1 MAAAPDNR
9 QADQQWLARLK
20 AGDQQAMKALFT
32 AHHLRVYRF
41 VLRIVQR
48 PDIAED
54 VTAEVFVDVWRQAA
68 DFEAR
73 SSLATWLLAIA
84 RNKALSA
91 LRRRREAPLDDAFAQ
106 TIADLDDTPEVTV
119 QKADKA
125 AVLRACL
132 RRLTTEQR
140 EVMELV
146 YYQERSVGDAGRILG
161 IPENTVKTRMFHA
174 RKRLAE
180 LCREA
185 GLDRGWP

>member
-1 MAAAPDNR
+1 MEPAPDNR
-9 QADQQWLARLK
+9 QADQQWLARLR
-20 AGDQQAMKALFT
+20 AGDRQAMKALFT

-41 VLRIVQR
+41 VLRLVQR

-68 DFEAR
+68 DFEGR
-73 SSLATWLLAIA
+73 SSLATWLIAIA

-91 LRRRREAPLDDAFAQ
+91 LRKRQEAPLDDDFAQ
-106 TIADLDDTPEVTV
+106 TVVDLGDTPEVTV
-119 QKADKA
+119 QKANKA
-125 AVLRACL
+125 EVLRACL

-146 YYQERSVGDAGRILG
+146 YYQERSVSDVGRILG

>member
-1 MAAAPDNR
+1 MAAEPDDR
-9 QADQQWLARLK
+9 QADQRLLARLR

-41 VLRIVQR
+41 VLRVVQR

-68 DFEAR
+68 DFEGR

-91 LRRRREAPLDDAFAQ
+91 LRKRREAPLDDAFAQ
-106 TIADLDDTPEVTV
+106 TIADLDDTPEITV
-119 QKADKA
+119 QKANKSDI
-125 AVLRACL
+125 LRACL

-146 YYQERSVGDAGRILG
+146 YYQEQSVSDVGRILG
-161 IPENTVKTRMFHA
+161 IPDNTVKTRMFHA

>member
-1 MAAAPDNR
+1 MSAVPDNR
-9 QADQQWLARLK
+9 QADQQWLARLRT
-20 AGDQQAMKALFT
+20 GDQQAMKAVFT
-32 AHHLRVYRF
+32 AYHLRVYRF
-41 VLRIVQR
+41 VFRIVQR
-48 PDIAED
+48 PDLAED

-68 DFEAR
+68 EFEGR

-91 LRRRREAPLDDAFAQ
+91 LRKRQDAPLDDDFAL
-106 TIADLDDTPEVTV
+106 TIEDLGDTPEVTV
-119 QKADKA
+119 QKANKA
-125 AVLRACL
+125 EVLAACL
-132 RRLTTEQR
+132 RRLTREHR

-146 YYQERSVGDAGRILG
+146 YYQERSVGDVGRILG